1 MVKMGTAAT
10 KKEALMAWVSLRPRK
25 KKARFRVTPVKAAR
39 LSIGKS
45 RFLIFN
51 LEKMID
57 AKINE
62 AKLILIKAR
71 EKTGTSCRV
80 SFIIGAVAPQM
91 MAAVAVRRKALLIV
105 TESFD

>member
-1 MVKMGTAAT
+1 
-10 KKEALMAWVSLRPRK
+10 MAWVNLSPKK
-25 KKARFRVTPVKAAR
+25 KKARFKVTPVKAASV
-39 LSIGKS
+39 SIGKS